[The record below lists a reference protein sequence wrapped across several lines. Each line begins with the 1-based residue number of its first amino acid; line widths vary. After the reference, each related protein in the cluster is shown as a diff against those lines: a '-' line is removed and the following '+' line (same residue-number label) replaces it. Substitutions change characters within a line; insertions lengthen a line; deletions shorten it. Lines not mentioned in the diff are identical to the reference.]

1 MMHKCLAERP
11 PMVAVNQPMDVSTLR
26 ALQTLEAQ
34 QVCVHRE
41 GHRALLFHFRGALG
55 RE

>member
-1 MMHKCLAERP
+1 MHKSCVSGP
-11 PMVAVNQPMDVSTLR
+11 PLVAVSWPMDVSTFR

-41 GHRALLFHFRGALG
+41 GCGALLFHVRRELG
-55 RE
+55 